1 MESFGLIGEKL
12 GHSLSPDIHEDLY
25 RYLNIDAKYNLFPI
39 EKENIQ
45 DAVKA
50 LKVLGIKGC
59 NVTIPYK
66 EIAMKQLDYISDE
79 AKKIG
84 AINTILVKDNKTY
97 GYNTDYYGFKSML
110 DKDGVVIQNNEF
122 YVLGSGGAAKA
133 IVQCLL
139 DFCAS
144 KVVIVSRDKERAQKK
159 FVDDRLNFMT
169 YEELK
174 FIKKSY
180 AVVNTTPCGMYPKV
194 DSTPINREIL
204 SKFGLAID
212 IVYNPEETKFLI
224 ESRLEG
230 LKIVKGLYMLVAQA
244 MKSEEIWNEII
255 ISREIEN
262 NIFEKL
268 AVKFR

>member
-1 MESFGLIGEKL
+1 MKVFGLIGEKL
-12 GHSLSPDIHEDLY
+12 GHSLSPNIHEDLY
-25 RYLNIDAKYNLFPI
+25 EHLNMNAKYNLFPI
-39 EKENIQ
+39 DKENIKN
-45 DAVKA
+45 AVSS
-50 LKVLGIKGC
+50 LKVLGITGV

-66 EIAMKQLDYISDE
+66 EIVMEQLDYISDE

-84 AINTILVKDNKTY
+84 AINTILIKDNKTY

-110 DKDGVVIQNNEF
+110 DKDNVIIEGNEF

-133 IVQCLL
+133 IIQCLL
-139 DFCAS
+139 DFAAS
-144 KVVIVSRDKERAQKK
+144 KVVVVSRDRNQAQKK
-159 FVDDRLNFMT
+159 FTDKRLDFIT
-169 YEELK
+169 YEDLR

-180 AVVNTTPCGMYPKV
+180 AVVNTTPCGMYPKI
-194 DSTPINREIL
+194 DTSPIEKDIL

-212 IVYNPEETKFLI
+212 IVYNPEETKFLK

-244 MKSEEIWNEII
+244 MKSEEIWNDIN
-255 ISREIEN
+255 ISNEIEN